1 MAQEML
7 SASCDATPDDPRSN
21 AVQPR
26 TRNPWEDFDGT
37 TQVPYEWFTME
48 RERTGINM
56 MSDITMLTI
65 SIAINVA
72 IIMLAMIL
80 RDT

>member
-1 MAQEML
+1 
-7 SASCDATPDDPRSN
+7 
-21 AVQPR
+21 
-26 TRNPWEDFDGT
+26 
-37 TQVPYEWFTME
+37 ME